1 MKRLVGIDADAAFA
15 GIVNAALIA
24 ALCVVLATLG
34 GCAKDVPLFV
44 TATTPALPQECNPG
58 NPVVRQVKP
67 DLPGGWASDAVAVR
81 DRETWRVAYRDVQG
95 QRVTCWQRLH
105 VLFPQPPA
113 PSATP
118 RAVAKAPAR

>member
-1 MKRLVGIDADAAFA
+1 MKRLNRIEADTALAA
-15 GIVNAALIA
+15 IVNAALLA
-24 ALCVVLATLG
+24 ALCVALAALG

-81 DRETWRVAYRDVQG
+81 DREQWRVAYRDVQG

-105 VLFPQPPA
+105 VLFPQPP
-113 PSATP
+113 PATP
-118 RAVAKAPAR
+118 SPRPVARAPTS